1 MKSIRQRLEKL
12 LRSDSASDPA
22 SMSWTLE
29 RVDGVLTSPCGLTF
43 TDEEYQRRVREGGV
57 LYFVWTYDVPD
68 TQKRGS

>member
-22 SMSWTLE
+22 SMAWTLE

-43 TDEEYQRRVREGGV
+43 TQEEYQRRLREGGV
-57 LYFVWTYDVPD
+57 LFFVWTDDVETD
-68 TQKRGS
+68 VFD